1 MKTFYLVT
9 LTALL
14 LAGCGGAE
22 GEPAP
27 AERPSGGPAATAA
40 AAPAEAPAAAAP
52 APQARQTPAA
62 PPSAEGGQTE
72 PAPPPAVQRTRR
84 LDTFDEEAVFWAM
97 YHYAG
102 VTPPLRQW
110 AEESWMQATT
120 RRQVAVDE
128 FFDREAFI
136 DELTEELAQPYR
148 AAADIGVVPV
158 LLKATLGRYDTQF
171 QEFYLEPFSPN
182 RTVRAYSATL
192 KRQANIHLVNALDAY
207 AWALSPDEAKA
218 VVDGYLDRYG
228 RRDTREILIEAQ
240 LRLVDAE
247 VDRQSGNGNLNAE
260 ILSYRVY
267 RSDGGAAGALLHSA
281 TLAESGS

>member
-1 MKTFYLVT
+1 MKSLCLLT

-14 LAGCGGAE
+14 LAGCGGAD
-22 GEPAP
+22 GDPAP
-27 AERPSGGPAATAA
+27 AERPSGAPAAAAAAAA
-40 AAPAEAPAAAAP
+40 AAPAAAP

-62 PPSAEGGQTE
+62 PPSAEDARAE

-110 AEESWMQATT
+110 AEESWMQAASS
-120 RRQVAVDE
+120 RKVAVDE

-136 DELTEELAQPYR
+136 DELAEELNQPYQ

-158 LLKATLGRYDTQF
+158 LLKAKLGRYDTQF

-182 RTVRAYSATL
+182 RTFRAYSASL

-207 AWALSPDEAKA
+207 AWPLSPDDAQA
-218 VVDGYLDRYG
+218 VVEGYVDRYG

-240 LRLVDAE
+240 LRLVGAE
-247 VDRQSGNGNLNAE
+247 VDRHSGNGDLNAE